1 MASSSLVSSVLSTHK
16 PASWSYM
23 AAGTR
28 VELVEL
34 AADSQEFVSAR
45 NKIRRTLEVSVD
57 RVERVQN
64 PYLYGK
70 YKRATL

>member
-1 MASSSLVSSVLSTHK
+1 
-16 PASWSYM
+16 M